1 MKNYLKSFSILI
13 SFIINPILSINLQKT
28 QCNKNIHFPSCKDC
42 KHFILDKEN
51 IEKGKCDL
59 TYLTSLVTRG
69 VFRKLQ
75 TPAAPHPGQ
84 ALLGA
89 AEKIYNYALL
99 NRMNILSCGFD
110 GKFYEYISDIEQLD
124 SSKIKEVTEESDKNN

>member
-13 SFIINPILSINLQKT
+13 GLFINPILSINLQKT
-28 QCNKNIHFPSCKDC
+28 QCNKNIQFPSCKDC

-59 TYLTSLVTRG
+59 TYLTSLVTR
-69 VFRKLQ
+69 
-75 TPAAPHPGQ
+75 
-84 ALLGA
+84 
-89 AEKIYNYALL
+89 EKIYNYALL
-99 NRMNILSCGFD
+99 NRINILSCGFD

-124 SSKIKEVTEESDKNN
+124 SSKVEELTEESDKNN